1 MKAFAKKADWKEA
14 EKLLAEMSTAAV
26 AGQSIF
32 RLGPNC
38 GSCILSLAHPEPAC
52 IGIQSYCSSS
62 LDELRSQWK
71 STPYKSAKTVP
82 LEDAKSATSGIA
94 R

>member
-38 GSCILSLAHPEPAC
+38 RSCILSLAHPEPAC
-52 IGIQSYCSSS
+52 IGIQSYCSSPF
-62 LDELRSQWK
+62 DELRSQWK
-71 STPYKSAKTVP
+71 STPSNLQKLYHLRMQKVP
-82 LEDAKSATSGIA
+82 PLA
-94 R
+94 

>member
-71 STPYKSAKTVP
+71 STPYNLQKLYHLRMQKVP
-82 LEDAKSATSGIA
+82 HLA
-94 R
+94 